1 MNILPKKRWHVR
13 TKENIARVRKDE
25 ALAAEQA
32 KVEQDR
38 IKKAESEARLKLLRD
53 ASRIQS
59 GFEDASIHSETK
71 AEPIKNIPESSSKHI
86 NFFEELEQGN
96 IDHKKA
102 NKDYEK
108 DVKEEQEKYEKQI
121 GLLTYLGQNC
131 KDSETKRWYNELPQ
145 RLCDED
151 ANIEFKPNK
160 KALEDPLSDI
170 MRYKRILSLKKG
182 VKPEPS
188 RKITEIPQQ
197 ITVPIPKETKP
208 LPQVLDNDV
217 KRYMNIISIKPSDEI
232 EKSISN
238 KRKRKHSSSSEDSD
252 YSDKKHKKHKKNKK
266 HKHKKSK
273 KHKKNKEEKEVK
285 SSLNIEKLRA
295 ERLEREKAERLR
307 AQALIAEKET
317 EKESAR
323 PTFKQKYNSQY
334 FPELA
339 RQNYERS
346 HKGNH

>member
-53 ASRIQS
+53 ASRIQN
-59 GFEDASIHSETK
+59 GFEDTSIHSETK

-145 RLCDED
+145 RLCNED

-170 MRYKRILSLKKG
+170 M
-182 VKPEPS
+182 
-188 RKITEIPQQ
+188 
-197 ITVPIPKETKP
+197 
-208 LPQVLDNDV
+208 
-217 KRYMNIISIKPSDEI
+217 RYMNIISIKPSDEI

-252 YSDKKHKKHKKNKK
+252 YSDKKHKKHNKNKK

-307 AQALIAEKET
+307 AQALIAEKEM